1 MDGISKMQNKNCA
14 LINKSIEWRSKEMK
28 TWKVTVFSVE
38 YTKERVQMKSLKT
51 NYTWIHFD
59 NEEIVK
65 VIHDIRPGI

>member
-1 MDGISKMQNKNCA
+1 
-14 LINKSIEWRSKEMK
+14 MK

-38 YTKERVQMKSLKT
+38 YTKETVQMKSLKT

-65 VIHDIRPGI
+65 VIHDIRPIKFWSPVISISEIMILK